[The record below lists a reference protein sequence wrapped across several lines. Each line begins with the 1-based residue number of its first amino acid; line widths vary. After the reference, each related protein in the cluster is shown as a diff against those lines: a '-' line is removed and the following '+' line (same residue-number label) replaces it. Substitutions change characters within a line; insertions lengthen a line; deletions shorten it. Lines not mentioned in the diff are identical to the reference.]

1 MKKPLLLGTALLMG
15 TAHAVIGQ
23 ESPNILFVYIDDM
36 GYGDLACYGN
46 KNVETPH
53 IDRLANEG
61 IRFTQYYSNAPICSP
76 SRVAVT
82 TGQYP
87 TRWEITSFI
96 NDHKANVRRGMR
108 DFLPVSA
115 PSLARNLKAAGYYTA
130 HIGTKQQY
138 PHHCHQRQR
147 SGKERGISRSFPRS

>member
-61 IRFTQYYSNAPICSP
+61 IRFTQYYSNAQICSP

-87 TRWEITSFI
+87 TRWEIISFI

-108 DFLPVSA
+108 DFLPVRLL
-115 PSLARNLKAAGYYTA
+115 P
-130 HIGTKQQY
+130 
-138 PHHCHQRQR
+138 
-147 SGKERGISRSFPRS
+147 

>member
-1 MKKPLLLGTALLMG
+1 MKKSLLFSAALLS
-15 TAHAVIGQ
+15 TATGVLYGQ
-23 ESPNILFVYIDDM
+23 VSPNILFVYIDDM
-36 GYGDLACYGN
+36 GYGDLGCYGN
-46 KNVETPH
+46 KNVETPQ

-96 NDHKANVRRGMR
+96 NDQRVRQIRYRGHFIKIR
-108 DFLPVSA
+108 
-115 PSLARNLKAAGYYTA
+115 R
-130 HIGTKQQY
+130 
-138 PHHCHQRQR
+138 
-147 SGKERGISRSFPRS
+147 